1 METSMPRGSKDT
13 YSESQKK
20 KAEHIE
26 KSYEDKGVSK
36 TRAESIAWATV
47 NKQSGGGEKSG
58 SGKSKP
64 EHQKSLARRDSAK
77 NAENTKSRKPVSGT
91 LESATKQE
99 LMLKAREKNIPKRST
114 MNKAELILALRKP
127 S

>member
-1 METSMPRGSKDT
+1 MPRGSKEKYTDA
-13 YSESQKK
+13 QKK

-26 KSYEDKGVSK
+26 KSYAQKGVSQE
-36 TRAESIAWATV
+36 RAESIAWATV

-64 EHQKSLARRDSAK
+64 ASKKSTDRKDSAQ
-77 NAENTKSRKPVSGT
+77 NAASTRHKKSQPGT
-91 LESATKQE
+91 LESETKQA
-99 LMLKAREKNIPKRST
+99 LLTKAREKNIPKRSS

>member
-1 METSMPRGSKDT
+1 MPRGSKEKYTDA
-13 YSESQKK
+13 QIK

-26 KSYEDKGVSK
+26 KSYEQKGVSEA
-36 TRAESIAWATV
+36 RAESIAWATV

-64 EHQKSLARRDSAK
+64 KSQKSAARKDSAK
-77 NAENTKSRKPVSGT
+77 NAASSRQRKSEPGT
-91 LESATKQE
+91 LESETKQALLE
-99 LMLKAREKNIPKRST
+99 KARAKNIPNRSS